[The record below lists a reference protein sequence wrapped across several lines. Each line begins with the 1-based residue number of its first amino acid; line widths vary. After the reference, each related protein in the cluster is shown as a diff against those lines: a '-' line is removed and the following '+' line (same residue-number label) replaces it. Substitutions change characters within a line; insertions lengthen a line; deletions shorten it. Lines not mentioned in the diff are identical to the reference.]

1 MYRSERNMRGRGG
14 RYNRGYGNP
23 GQFVNDRPPGGRG
36 QARGRGG
43 GEDGGAARNS
53 NFGENSIIH
62 PVGFKKLKELVDD
75 DDILP
80 RDLVIKLSSNRSG
93 FYQRLKLT
101 MDGGMTQMVLQV
113 CGKLCK
119 ADGPRTAQLE
129 ILKMLRSTF
138 AEKLPGFIAGLILE
152 PSGRQRQAPNHVI
165 NCLLLM
171 KAWQEYLLNSTMKE
185 VSMLLLLL
193 KPVTAQLGIN
203 NNEKINE
210 LITEIE
216 TRNAE
221 AQRAQEEKKVNRHE
235 QRRVELNEMHQCA
248 PPNNFREIS
257 VFPTK
262 EDITT
267 REDPFVRT
275 NLVNRAYT
283 GPDHYLDVQFRLL
296 REDFV
301 RPLREG
307 IENFVTLCTSG
318 SKRDRSKRL
327 DNVKAYQD
335 VRIDYPVPSN
345 RGIHYYIHF
354 STESLQRIRWENTKR
369 FLFGN
374 LICLSDDHFKEHFMF
389 ATVADRDPKKLAVG
403 YLMVEFVQKEEEV
416 VEDET
421 SSEEE
426 YDVDDYLDDDV
437 DEILARRMA
446 RRLRVTRRSSPID
459 MKKTYTMVETDAF
472 FESYRHILAGLQEI
486 NDVPLSRYLVEC
498 RVDMQPPKYLNQA
511 TSMYDLSSIQTEDSR
526 LGKVNVLDL
535 ENWPTCEDLNMD
547 DSQRNAMQ
555 VALTNE
561 LALIQGPPGTGKT
574 YVGLKVMR
582 VLLANMKPSFERR
595 NRLLEIPDPRHQV
608 GALVER
614 KHPILVVCYTN
625 HALDQFLEGIASFH
639 PSGIIRVGGRCKN
652 KELEKY
658 TLKWLRRNRRAT
670 TNKIHRTAVWHA
682 RCEMES
688 LRNTMKRDGERLE
701 GSTNCIINLKQLKEV
716 IPDHLYAQFFQ
727 IENNEKFTSK
737 NEDAALLTW
746 LDLQLNQNEGGS
758 DSFILRESTGVVERH
773 FTSMGFSLPLIRL
786 AINNVGLD
794 SYHVEQWLLMHI
806 SHVVRSKVT
815 VQRDVVYSHL
825 QSLHLPPHLIHLTQ
839 LGYELLEV
847 QCGLFCTGTDHPHV
861 VLEWLKQHSPNGIG
875 MVDDN
880 DDNLMPEEAQLIQEQ
895 RMVDEGDERNEQKQR
910 ELKRDR
916 QIQKEIAAATFMDIS
931 GNTEDD
937 EAGWSIT
944 PEEKRRRKQRIKR
957 EIGKTDAMSTNEA
970 IRVKDIFALSI
981 QDKWKLY
988 RRWVEDW
995 KDGLR
1000 SSVERH
1006 TGLYNN
1012 LARKLNELR
1021 EEEDFALLE
1030 DADVIGMT
1038 TSGAARFRS
1047 LVQRIPTKV
1056 VIVEEAAE
1064 VLEAHIVTS
1073 MPRTTEHLILIGD
1086 HQQLKPSPTVYQL
1099 AKDYNLDVSL
1109 FERMINNNIPCAKLA
1124 IQHRMKPSIANLIR
1138 PEIYKNLLDHE
1149 SVLKYE
1155 EISGVSKSVFFIS
1168 HEQKEDTVLDGRTKV
1183 NNYEARYM
1191 VALCKHLMLQDYK
1204 PSQITIL
1211 TTYTGQLFAFKR
1223 IMEQTLYR
1231 GVRVTAVDN
1240 YQGEEND
1247 IILLSLVRSND
1258 EGRIGFLSVRN
1269 RVCVALSRAKKGLY
1283 CIGNLELLKEKSDL
1297 WQTIVAKLQ
1306 HENMTGTALT
1316 LQCKNHPETTVKV
1329 ESPEDFEKFP
1339 EGGCGKV
1346 CEVRLPCGH
1355 VCPRSCHPDDQDHTK
1370 FKCRKPCPKSCSKG
1384 HRCKKKCSDDCGP
1397 CTERMEKMVPSCCHI
1412 EKMYCSKDPSEH
1424 ICLKPCSKTLACGHK
1439 CTSVCGRPCKAEL
1452 CTEKIKVDLSCGHE
1466 SKILCRDSANPD
1478 KDKCNEPCDEML
1490 KCGHVCKGTCSSCMQ
1505 GRLHKRCGKKC
1516 GRVLF
1521 CGHACTENCAVNC
1534 PPCQVACSTQCE
1546 HSKCK
1551 KKCMELC
1558 VLCTEPC
1565 EWRCSHYKCNKL
1577 CSEPCDRPPCN
1588 EPCDQTLKCGHPC
1601 IGLCGEPCPKL
1612 CRICDKAEVTEIFF
1626 GDEEEDD
1633 ARFVELPECGHVFTY
1648 DGLDKWMNMDD
1659 ENDEDVDIQLKKC
1672 PKCNTF
1678 IRSATRY
1685 GQVINNQLRA
1695 INMVKEKSH
1704 GTNAEIRIATRQ
1716 LDRKLNERESFQCC
1730 FTEDVILLRQQ
1741 LGKNPKSLAALTV
1754 IETQFNG
1761 LCSLSTVMTKV
1772 KKLKRT
1778 ADPHTSEIIHLLQ
1791 SLQKDILHTRAWLME
1806 DRSRYC
1812 EQEIDDFEREL
1823 KRIYKAFTFTIIQD
1837 NFDKNKRYLENKH
1850 TVRPLVKQG
1859 VQLLFENFA
1868 PYEGSKKEKVKTAL
1882 KQIKQLE
1889 PCLLENGKLTKVE
1902 RDMIVKAMNLSK
1914 GHWYKCKNGHIYC
1927 IDQCGGATQ
1936 RSVCPE
1942 CKEVIGGEGHRL
1954 YQDNSVATE
1963 MDGATRP
1970 AYDPQNLYIPPEVFF

>member
-1 MYRSERNMRGRGG
+1 
-14 RYNRGYGNP
+14 
-23 GQFVNDRPPGGRG
+23 
-36 QARGRGG
+36 
-43 GEDGGAARNS
+43 
-53 NFGENSIIH
+53 
-62 PVGFKKLKELVDD
+62 
-75 DDILP
+75 
-80 RDLVIKLSSNRSG
+80 
-93 FYQRLKLT
+93 
-101 MDGGMTQMVLQV
+101 QMVLQV

-421 SSEEE
+421 SSE
-426 YDVDDYLDDDV
+426 
-437 DEILARRMA
+437 
-446 RRLRVTRRSSPID
+446 
-459 MKKTYTMVETDAF
+459 KTYTMVETDAF

-511 TSMYDLSSIQTEDSR
+511 TSMYDLSSIQTEVKTYIISFLKEFKDSR

-582 VLLANMKPSFERR
+582 VLLANMK
-595 NRLLEIPDPRHQV
+595 PRHQV

-727 IENNEKFTSK
+727 IENNENICS
-737 NEDAALLTW
+737 
-746 LDLQLNQNEGGS
+746 
-758 DSFILRESTGVVERH
+758 
-773 FTSMGFSLPLIRL
+773 
-786 AINNVGLD
+786 
-794 SYHVEQWLLMHI
+794 
-806 SHVVRSKVT
+806 
-815 VQRDVVYSHL
+815 
-825 QSLHLPPHLIHLTQ
+825 
-839 LGYELLEV
+839 
-847 QCGLFCTGTDHPHV
+847 GTDHPHV
-861 VLEWLKQHSPNGIG
+861 VLEWLKQHSPNGKNKNSGIG

-931 GNTEDD
+931 GKILGNTEDD

-1633 ARFVELPECGHVFTY
+1633 QRFVELPECGHVFTY

-1685 GQVINNQLRA
+1685 GQVINNQLRNRA

-1778 ADPHTSEIIHLLQ
+1778 ADPHTS
-1791 SLQKDILHTRAWLME
+1791 LQKDILHTRAWLME

-1837 NFDKNKRYLENKH
+1837 NFDKNKRKH